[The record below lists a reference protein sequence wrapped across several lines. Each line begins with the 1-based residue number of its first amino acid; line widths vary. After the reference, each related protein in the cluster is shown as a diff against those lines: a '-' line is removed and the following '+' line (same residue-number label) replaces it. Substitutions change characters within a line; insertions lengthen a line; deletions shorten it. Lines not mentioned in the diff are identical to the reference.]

1 MPTGIAEMTD
11 HTNVSLSTAMEVM
24 QVKETETFITTESM
38 EYGCLTQASK
48 KEDFQAQ
55 YADILQTARNHL
67 HQNLKVTIC
76 TITVLLLASFGQFL
90 PPNSKYAWRHD
101 YLIP

>member
-48 KEDFQAQ
+48 KEDFQVQ

-67 HQNLKVTIC
+67 NQNLKVTNLYNYC
-76 TITVLLLASFGQFL
+76 ITLSQFW
-90 PPNSKYAWRHD
+90 PIFAYK
-101 YLIP
+101 